1 MNLYALTVSKF
12 PTTNIYNEIALL
24 YEYTTSQDHE
34 QTTCIISIIR
44 LAMPVKQCLNSKEH

>member
-24 YEYTTSQDHE
+24 YEYTTSQAVW
-34 QTTCIISIIR
+34 ISV
-44 LAMPVKQCLNSKEH
+44 LFGP